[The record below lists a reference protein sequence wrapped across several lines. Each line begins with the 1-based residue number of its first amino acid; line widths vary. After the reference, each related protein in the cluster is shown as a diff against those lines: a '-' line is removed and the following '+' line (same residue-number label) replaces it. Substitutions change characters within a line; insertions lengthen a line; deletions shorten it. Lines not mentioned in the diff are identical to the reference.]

1 MNEERGGTNLCFFQ
15 VKKKNR
21 RRRPERERV
30 LKFFQEPSTSLFV
43 ESTSIICG
51 EYSHGMLHFPF
62 QTLYLG
68 LPSFSCYSVLSPP
81 PSSINYYSNQ
91 NNIAT
96 AQKKVG
102 FFHCQNLKVLI

>member
-51 EYSHGMLHFPF
+51 EYSHGMLHFTF

-68 LPSFSCYSVLSPP
+68 V
-81 PSSINYYSNQ
+81 YYHFLAIPFCLRLHQ
-91 NNIAT
+91 
-96 AQKKVG
+96 
-102 FFHCQNLKVLI
+102 VLIITQTKIILPLLRRR